1 MKDFIK
7 YFTGLKRNYGFCN
20 IHNGYKD
27 ESGKIKFEP
36 KDYGWAKKEITDKD
50 YEEHL
55 SGVKSIGVNPCDD
68 EGKAI
73 FGAIDIDPKN
83 YTDFN
88 LQKYLKTIDE
98 KKLPVIPIISKSG
111 GLHLYLFA
119 KEKIKASEIREFL
132 EKLLFIFGLPSKTEI
147 YPKQT
152 SLDSSDGKRPSGN
165 FINLPYYNKKD
176 RVAVKPDGEKIDFNT
191 FIKVINLNAQS
202 AEDLKKLGIDLINKE
217 LKNQATEFD
226 EGPPCL
232 GLICGDIERTK
243 EKLPDERDRFLYN
256 YMVFAKRKYPDQ
268 WEDKVLQKARDYI
281 KYDNIWGD
289 DKVKSKIKAWKGDTA
304 GYTCNEDPIQSKC
317 AKSICLRRKYG
328 VGKQLN
334 ASWPEIISVT
344 KMDYRPHP
352 KFFLYVKQPSGK
364 IKTINAKT
372 VKQIIEQREL
382 RALIAEHTNIVPPA
396 IKAKDFQDIVSELW
410 SQLNVEIPDPE
421 SQPAGILFR
430 HLKEYL
436 NDVRTTTLNGFKS
449 GSVYV
454 EESKGYFLFYKF
466 YEELK
471 RNEWRMDENETK
483 TMVVD
488 VFQAEPSKQKRIG
501 KGNPIR
507 CMEIDMKQFEEDEPP
522 EEILEFDKE
531 EDIV

>member
-20 IHNGYKD
+20 IEKGYKD
-27 ESGKIKFEP
+27 ESGKIKFDP
-36 KDYGWAKKEITDKD
+36 KDYGWAKKEITDQD
-50 YEEHL
+50 YEDHL
-55 SGVKSIGVNPCDD
+55 TGKKSIGINPCDD
-68 EGKAI
+68 EGTSI
-73 FGAIDIDPKN
+73 FGAIDIDPKS
-83 YTDFN
+83 YTNFN
-88 LQKYLKTIDE
+88 LKKYLEIITE
-98 KKLPVIPIISKSG
+98 KNLPVIPVKSKSG
-111 GLHLYLFA
+111 GLHLYVFT

-132 EKLLFIFGLPSKTEI
+132 EKLLFIFGLPSNTEI

-176 RVAVKPDGEKIDFNT
+176 RVAVKPDGEEMDFDT

-202 AEDLKKLGIDLINKE
+202 SENLKTLGADLINRE
-217 LKNQATEFD
+217 LKNQSLEFED
-226 EGPPCL
+226 GPPCL
-232 GLICGDIERTK
+232 GLICGDIDKTK
-243 EKLPDERDRFLYN
+243 KKLPDERDRFLYN
-256 YMVFAKRKYPDQ
+256 YMVFAKRKYPDE
-268 WEDKVLQKARDYI
+268 WEDRVLQKARDYI
-281 KYDNIWGD
+281 KYDNVWGD

-317 AKSICLRRKYG
+317 IKSTCLRRRFG

-334 ASWPEIISVT
+334 ASWPDIISVT

-352 KFFLYVKQPSGK
+352 RFFLYVKQPSGK
-364 IKTINAKT
+364 IKNINAKT

-382 RALIAEHTNIVPPA
+382 RALIAEHTNIVPPP
-396 IKAKDFQDIVSELW
+396 IKPKDFQDIIASLW
-410 SQLNVEIPDPE
+410 SQLNVETPDPE
-421 SQPAGILFR
+421 SQPAGILYR
-430 HLKEYL
+430 HIKEYL
-436 NDVRTTTLNGFKS
+436 NDVRTTTLTGFKS

-454 EESKGYFLFYKF
+454 DGDSGYFLYHKF

-471 RNEWRMDENETK
+471 RNEWKLDENETR

-488 VFQAEPSKQKRIG
+488 VFKAESSQKRIG

-507 CMEIDMKQFEEDEPP
+507 CMSVKMEQFEDDEPP
-522 EEILEFDKE
+522 EEILEYEKE
-531 EDIV
+531 DDIV